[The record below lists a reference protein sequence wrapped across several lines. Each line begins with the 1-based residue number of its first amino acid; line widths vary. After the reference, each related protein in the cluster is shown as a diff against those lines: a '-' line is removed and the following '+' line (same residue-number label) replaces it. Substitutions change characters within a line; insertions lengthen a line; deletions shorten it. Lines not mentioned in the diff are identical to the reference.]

1 MLVDCDSC
9 EVRGRACS
17 ECVVSVLLG
26 APPTGVELDDTER
39 RALDVLAEAGMVP
52 HLRLVNPDEAD
63 GDQEREAG

>member
-39 RALDVLAEAGMVP
+39 RALDVLAEAGMIP
-52 HLRLVNPDEAD
+52 HLQLVTPTEPD
-63 GDQEREAG
+63 GEREAG